1 MGIKSIVFFIIL
13 GGLIFSGC
21 GDSNSVAIPTG
32 LFMPNTDLN
41 TTALCAITLT
51 NVQMETKNSATGKP
65 ALKMQGSVGAYC
77 GQLEMKMAPVND
89 TGEVRIIVV
98 AESPQ
103 TPPSSS
109 ELKTTKPVYI
119 NMTLDTLPKGR
130 YTLFVN
136 GTKYQTFSTP

>member
-1 MGIKSIVFFIIL
+1 MGIKSIVFFILL
-13 GGLIFSGC
+13 GSLIFSGC
-21 GDSNSVAIPTG
+21 GDSVAIPTG

-41 TTALCAITLT
+41 TTALCSINLT
-51 NVQMETKNSATGKP
+51 NVKVETKNSSTGKP

-77 GQLEMKMAPVND
+77 GQLEMKMAPVGD
-89 TGEVRIIVV
+89 TGEVRIVVV
-98 AESPQ
+98 AESPK
-103 TPPSSS
+103 TAPSAA